1 MTNRSTNT
9 DNDEIVWTPDM
20 PDRRKNDRREGA
32 RELFTNGKAVS
43 VNTASSGERRRGN
56 DRRKTVS
63 VTITGRAIDV
73 EH

>member
-1 MTNRSTNT
+1 MTSSTKKNE
-9 DNDEIVWTPDM
+9 NEEIIWTPDM
-20 PDRRKNDRREGA
+20 PDRRKNDRRGNA
-32 RELFTNGKAVS
+32 RELFTNGKAQN
-43 VNTASSGERRRGN
+43 VNSTATSERRRGA